1 MGMGPSGL
9 DEQIEA
15 CDGTPATTRALLE
28 PIISRPKLLDK
39 LLSKPPFRFLHDVIS
54 EVIRRTAFGSGL
66 YNDVESDS
74 SKVTDKAAKIEYL
87 LIPMGER
94 VHQHASR
101 GLVVRG

>member
-1 MGMGPSGL
+1 MGPSGL